1 LPGPE
6 GYPNGFRV
14 SVRLACSGPGYFFFS
29 ISDLRFSIA
38 AALLLKSEAARFKQS
53 QLANPKS
60 KITMKLI
67 IAIVQPSKLESIKA
81 ALTEVEVFRL
91 TVMDCQGFGR
101 QKGQTEVYRGHE
113 FTVNLLRKVQ
123 LQIAVNEEF
132 VEPTIEAIVKGG
144 RTGEKGEIGDGK
156 IFVLP
161 LDDCIRIRT
170 GERGSDA
177 I

>member
-1 LPGPE
+1 M
-6 GYPNGFRV
+6 
-14 SVRLACSGPGYFFFS
+14 
-29 ISDLRFSIA
+29 DLLELDA
-38 AALLLKSEAARFKQS
+38 V
-53 QLANPKS
+53 
-60 KITMKLI
+60 MKLI
-67 IAIVQPSKLESIKA
+67 IAIIQPSRLEAVKE

-113 FTVNLLRKVQ
+113 FTINLLRKVQ

-132 VEPTIEAIVKGG
+132 VQPTIDAILKGG
-144 RTGEKGEIGDGK
+144 RTGEKGEVGDGK

-161 LDDCIRIRT
+161 LEDCIRIRT
-170 GERGSDA
+170 GERGSEA